1 MDLTKFQT
9 HLVPYHRIFFPL
21 LVTYAPATSA
31 EKAYHKQFSRVETTC
46 VKLANQRVKR
56 IPGHGKPAGCS
67 AGVSPGT
74 HSGAPCHHHRQD
86 HQNQEPGYHRYQLP
100 RTKFNMTEEQKGVP
114 RPG

>member
-74 HSGAPCHHHRQD
+74 HSVTTTARTTRTRSPATTAT
-86 HQNQEPGYHRYQLP
+86 NSPGPNSTL
-100 RTKFNMTEEQKGVP
+100 TEEQKGVP